1 MTKKF
6 LFVFFFF
13 LVVNLCYSQKEYTI
27 EGKIVDQND
36 KTIANANVIV
46 REITTQD
53 IINYTI
59 SQSNGSFETN
69 FKTTNE
75 KITISISCLG
85 YKTINTTISLNNSL
99 VKLETIRLI
108 DDATEL
114 KEVIVIAEKN
124 DIIKKGDTTIYN
136 VKKFLNGTE
145 DNLKD
150 LISNL
155 PGMKINNNG
164 KIEVNGNVISEL
176 LIDGENLYKNQHQ
189 FATENLNSKIVK
201 SIEYYK
207 NYTPYDKV
215 KKDTLT
221 NETALNIIIKD
232 EYKNKFKGYLLAEN
246 NLKERF
252 KINSNLYNFSKKNK
266 FSIIHSTNN
275 LGELPISTLDYF
287 TLIDNEETK
296 SESSVQLK
304 SYESIPKFLK
314 SGENVAQKKNTFVNI
329 SNVYTPTKKTKINFF
344 SIFNQADQTELSE
357 KFTEYNNS
365 NLIINENT
373 SISEKSFF
381 NLSSLKVVYKPN
393 LKTIYKFNSFLS
405 IDNLSRE
412 NNLSSLIN
420 EDSSVLNQNN
430 KIKNLKLENKFD
442 YSKKYENSDI
452 SASLLIKKEQSNN
465 NSSILSDRPFLNLNF
480 SDNFIFTQQLDI
492 VKNDVELESKYSF
505 KLFKINNSFSA
516 RYSNIFR
523 DLSNLSL
530 TDLSYTNVYKS
541 NEDILTQEYSSA
553 IDFTKKIKIS
563 FAINNNFN
571 FQKVNSMFTNKI
583 NYLGYNFNIDY
594 FFTQNSILR
603 LNNSFSRKLAS
614 YENLIENEFIQDY
627 RTIVRNSN
635 LQPNSLFPVNK
646 ISLNYLNTN
655 PDNNNFFIANLDHTW
670 KRKYEGINQIVE
682 ENFIVLENIISSR
695 NDYTTFFIYTE
706 NKFKNK
712 PYSITYNFDYN
723 YGFQRFYINNLES
736 FYKSSYFS
744 NAISLKSKF
753 KKSLIHFNSGV
764 SFSYNSFNN
773 NDIKNNNRTYQ
784 AFTTLNGLFLKNFYW
799 KINYSYNNFIVEDL
813 NNTINIL
820 SANLRYSKPTSNWE
834 YNINAHNI
842 FNLTNPVFVSNQTN
856 VGYQSRLSNL
866 NLSGY
871 VNFGLKYKF

>member
-1 MTKKF
+1 M
-6 LFVFFFF
+6 
-13 LVVNLCYSQKEYTI
+13 
-27 EGKIVDQND
+27 
-36 KTIANANVIV
+36 
-46 REITTQD
+46 
-53 IINYTI
+53 
-59 SQSNGSFETN
+59 
-69 FKTTNE
+69 
-75 KITISISCLG
+75 
-85 YKTINTTISLNNSL
+85 
-99 VKLETIRLI
+99 
-108 DDATEL
+108 
-114 KEVIVIAEKN
+114 
-124 DIIKKGDTTIYN
+124 
-136 VKKFLNGTE
+136 
-145 DNLKD
+145 
-150 LISNL
+150 
-155 PGMKINNNG
+155 
-164 KIEVNGNVISEL
+164 
-176 LIDGENLYKNQHQ
+176 
-189 FATENLNSKIVK
+189 
-201 SIEYYK
+201 
-207 NYTPYDKV
+207 
-215 KKDTLT
+215 
-221 NETALNIIIKD
+221 
-232 EYKNKFKGYLLAEN
+232 
-246 NLKERF
+246 
-252 KINSNLYNFSKKNK
+252 
-266 FSIIHSTNN
+266 
-275 LGELPISTLDYF
+275 
-287 TLIDNEETK
+287 
-296 SESSVQLK
+296 
-304 SYESIPKFLK
+304 
-314 SGENVAQKKNTFVNI
+314 
-329 SNVYTPTKKTKINFF
+329 
-344 SIFNQADQTELSE
+344 
-357 KFTEYNNS
+357 
-365 NLIINENT
+365 
-373 SISEKSFF
+373 
-381 NLSSLKVVYKPN
+381 
-393 LKTIYKFNSFLS
+393 S

>member
-75 KITISISCLG
+75 KITITISCLG

-201 SIEYYK
+201 SIEFYK

-246 NLKERF
+246 NLNERF

-344 SIFNQADQTELSE
+344 SIFNQANQTELSE

-442 YSKKYENSDI
+442 YSKKLKNSDI

-480 SDNFIFTQQLDI
+480 NDNFIFTQQLDI

-505 KLFKINNSFSA
+505 KLLKINNSFTA
-516 RYSNIFR
+516 RYSNVFR

-571 FQKVNSMFTNKI
+571 FLKVNSILTNKI

-603 LNNSFSRKLAS
+603 FNNSFSRKLAS

-682 ENFIVLENIISSR
+682 ENYIVLENIISSR

-723 YGFQRFYINNLES
+723 YGFQRFFINNLES

-764 SFSYNSFNN
+764 SFSFNNFNN
-773 NDIKNNNRTYQ
+773 NDIKNSNRTYQ
-784 AFTTLNGLFLKNFYW
+784 AFTTLNGLFLKNFNW

-842 FNLTNPVFVSNQTN
+842 FNLTNPVFISNQTN
-856 VGYQSRLSNL
+856 VGYQSRLINL
-866 NLSGY
+866 NLRGFI
-871 VNFGLKYKF
+871 NFGLKYKF